1 MTPEQHNKF
10 LGYSH
15 LGFVLIQTLFG
26 VLMSAFM
33 FVMSSTMPSSPPG
46 KEPPPGFF
54 ILMMCFVLIFT
65 VGWSVPSMIAA
76 FALLKRRRWAKVA
89 AIVAGVFAASQVPI
103 GTAVCAYTFWFV
115 FSEPGKA
122 LYDRPTQTLTPAA
135 SDRNR
140 IDTARQEE
148 QHSTPPASP
157 PNWR

>member
-33 FVMSSTMPSSPPG
+33 LIMFSTMPSSPPG
-46 KEPPPGFF
+46 REPPPGFF
-54 ILMMCFVLIFT
+54 IVMICFVLIFT

-76 FALLKRRRWAKVA
+76 FALLKRRRWAKIA

-103 GTAVCAYTFWFV
+103 GTAVCVYTFWFV
-115 FSEPGKA
+115 FSEPGRA
-122 LYDRPTQTLTPAA
+122 LYDRPAQALAPGEP
-135 SDRNR
+135 DWNQ
-140 IDTARQEE
+140 IDTGRQKEY
-148 QHSTPPASP
+148 TPPVSP